1 MLFAEKP
8 FAVIQPLHVNQI
20 LSVEL
25 NLVCLYIC
33 FVMYAAN
40 YDGNPKRDHKFLIFT
55 VC

>member
-8 FAVIQPLHVNQI
+8 FAVIKPLHVNQI

-25 NLVCLYIC
+25 SPVCLYIC
-33 FVMYAAN
+33 SVMYAAN
-40 YDGNPKRDHKFLIFT
+40 YYGNPKRDHKFLIFT